1 MIFILE
7 VRINMQYKCEKCD
20 KEFRNVYS
28 LSAHKGHCGKLNSTS
43 HLDKSRGWS
52 KGKTAVTDSNVSKY
66 SKHKWT
72 FETVFCESSKASRGY
87 VRSLLVKL
95 QDRGNRCEVCSIET
109 WNEAQITFEL
119 DHINGI
125 RDDNRLENLRFLCP
139 NCHSQ
144 THTFRNKNC
153 NKTRIRNGL
162 PLNFT
167 TQRNNRGM
175 DESSIKTYFDKI
187 SQNNVKTNFVKTERQ
202 KKEKTIKGRSYQ
214 EVDDTQKLRLEA
226 LKNANIDYKMYGW
239 TVLVSDL
246 LSMPSQKVRKWM
258 MKWAP
263 EMLEDAHLR
272 SPALPTTCG

>member
-1 MIFILE
+1 
-7 VRINMQYKCEKCD
+7 
-20 KEFRNVYS
+20 
-28 LSAHKGHCGKLNSTS
+28 
-43 HLDKSRGWS
+43 
-52 KGKTAVTDSNVSKY
+52 
-66 SKHKWT
+66 
-72 FETVFCESSKASRGY
+72 
-87 VRSLLVKL
+87 
-95 QDRGNRCEVCSIET
+95 
-109 WNEAQITFEL
+109 
-119 DHINGI
+119 
-125 RDDNRLENLRFLCP
+125 
-139 NCHSQ
+139 
-144 THTFRNKNC
+144 
-153 NKTRIRNGL
+153 
-162 PLNFT
+162 
-167 TQRNNRGM
+167 M